1 MLIPVAGLEGGAEGG
16 PEDSPPSGD
25 PLPSERVPAVNSDEY
40 DSSAGVIPGSAA
52 AEETL
57 RVGEGGVE
65 EKVGWEILIG
75 GVVNAWGLTGGV

>member
-25 PLPSERVPAVNSDEY
+25 PLPSERVPAVNSDET
-40 DSSAGVIPGSAA
+40 DSSAGVTGSAA

-57 RVGEGGVE
+57 RVGEGSVE

-75 GVVNAWGLTGGV
+75 GVFNA

>member
-16 PEDSPPSGD
+16 PEDDPPASGD
-25 PLPSERVPAVNSDEY
+25 PPPSEGVRAINTDGTG
-40 DSSAGVIPGSAA
+40 SSVGVAPGRAA

-65 EKVGWEILIG
+65 EKVGWEIL
-75 GVVNAWGLTGGV
+75 TGGVFNA